1 MIGYDTKHLINFMKI
16 LISVLILI
24 FSLQSW
30 TKADDINDVMIEGMS
45 TGDSLL
51 DYFSEE
57 EIINGTRENSYSN
70 SDNTY
75 ADTNLQASWFKDY
88 EGIQA
93 TYKVNDKNYIIYSMD
108 GGIFFDRDDKAC
120 INKMNEIVDALSDS
134 FTNAEFLKQPKSN
147 HRQDKTGRSTVQGT
161 NIWFEN
167 GNISIFCY
175 LWVDPMKFENYVAI
189 STRTKEFNDWLNNL
203 Q

>member
-1 MIGYDTKHLINFMKI
+1 MKHFNNII
-16 LISVLILI
+16 CIIVLI
-24 FSLQSW
+24 FSLQSIS
-30 TKADDINDVMIEGMS
+30 KADDIKDFAIEGMS
-45 TGDSLL
+45 IGDSLL

-57 EIINGTRENSYSN
+57 EIIEGTRENSYLN
-70 SDNTY
+70 SDNTFT
-75 ADTNLQASWFKDY
+75 DTNLVASWFNTYD
-88 EGIQA
+88 GIQA
-93 TYKVNDKNYIIYSMD
+93 TYKVNDKNYIIHSMD
-108 GGIFFDRDDKAC
+108 GGIFFARDDKAC
-120 INKMNEIVDALSDS
+120 INKMDEIVNSLSDS
-134 FTNAEFLKQPKSN
+134 FTNAEFLKQPKSS

-175 LWVDPMKFENYVAI
+175 LWVDPMKYENYVAI